1 MPHAAVN
8 ALLYV
13 ALTSAWSCAGR
24 SISYACCQVWC
35 SSCLLLHVVSSL
47 PAVPVCATCSGAGG
61 AWRVRVLDHG
71 RSGVQRERVAAV
83 TPPPRVH
90 RKIQRWLLAPA
101 AKRRGDLALQ
111 VWVHPAAADAGDVP
125 VIFHSILPRD
135 MPMGGFMGD
144 GDRSRALTVLLH
156 HLHCRIFSGKRALS
170 STSLGCRTLAEFDVV
185 AQGASGP
192 LTRILRLLGTGKPEL
207 PSPEHLRNNYM
218 ARKDASAVQVC
229 VDLWWAGGRGE
240 EAERVSLIE
249 FIKTLTSAHTQT
261 HHGHPCPCCRPPA
274 WRWH

>member
-111 VWVHPAAADAGDVP
+111 VWVYTHPAAADAGDVP

-185 AQGASGP
+185 AQGASG
-192 LTRILRLLGTGKPEL
+192 
-207 PSPEHLRNNYM
+207 
-218 ARKDASAVQVC
+218 
-229 VDLWWAGGRGE
+229 RGE